1 MLEIRP
7 VTHAPNKDDY
17 CIVYAGNDTVQIAGA
32 APGELW
38 LRRDVETQFA
48 HLNTELPV
56 GYWQSTPC
64 YAVSVSAD
72 QLDMS
77 RHLPLN
83 LFGLLGRID
92 DDVFALHGRA
102 HQILSWRQDHRFCGR
117 CGGEMA
123 FSDGG
128 RALECAPCRLL
139 VYPRLHPCVIVAVG
153 QGDKL
158 LLAAAK
164 GRRINFYSTLAGFI
178 EPGETAEEAVARE
191 VKEEVGIEVTNVRYF
206 ASQPWPFPSQL
217 MLGYLA
223 DYAGGEL
230 VPDEEEI
237 EDAGWFSPEDLPPI
251 PPNWS
256 IAGRLIE
263 QFFNER
269 AQAR

>member
-83 LFGLLGRID
+83 LFYRK
-92 DDVFALHGRA
+92 
-102 HQILSWRQDHRFCGR
+102 Q
-117 CGGEMA
+117 
-123 FSDGG
+123 
-128 RALECAPCRLL
+128 
-139 VYPRLHPCVIVAVG
+139 
-153 QGDKL
+153 
-158 LLAAAK
+158 
-164 GRRINFYSTLAGFI
+164 
-178 EPGETAEEAVARE
+178 
-191 VKEEVGIEVTNVRYF
+191 
-206 ASQPWPFPSQL
+206 
-217 MLGYLA
+217 
-223 DYAGGEL
+223 
-230 VPDEEEI
+230 
-237 EDAGWFSPEDLPPI
+237 
-251 PPNWS
+251 
-256 IAGRLIE
+256 
-263 QFFNER
+263 
-269 AQAR
+269 